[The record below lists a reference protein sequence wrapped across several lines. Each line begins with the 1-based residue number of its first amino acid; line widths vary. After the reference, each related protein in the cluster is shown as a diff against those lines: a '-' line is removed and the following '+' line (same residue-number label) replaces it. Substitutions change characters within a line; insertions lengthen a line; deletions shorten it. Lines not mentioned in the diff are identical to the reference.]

1 MFCTRCGQPVHPGA
15 AFCASCGAPVAAPPA
30 APPPGWGPAPLP
42 TQLAP
47 PQDAGFWLRFVAR
60 LIDQTIIGLASLPV
74 LAIAVGTTFGAIQ
87 RGARSGA
94 PEPWLLVPWL
104 IVSWALLALALVVG
118 QWLYYALQERSR
130 HQATPGKRL
139 LGLAVTDE
147 ALRPITFG
155 RATGRHFGKLLSGLI
170 FDVGFLMAA
179 FTARKQ
185 ALHDLLAG
193 TRVVRARP
201 AGGAPLVA
209 VVVAVVVLFG
219 GVAATGVLAAI
230 AIPNFVRYQLRSKAA
245 EAPVT
250 LRALAA
256 AEAMAL
262 AQGGAYRSI
271 EVGASDE
278 LGTRQVP
285 WSREDLEAAAAIGWA
300 LQGSTYHAYRL
311 EAVETDDGRPAW
323 AACAESDLDGDG
335 EVAAVI
341 AFQPAEGSDGE
352 LVAPEAPCRH
362 DPKLARPLEYQPGDP
377 AGEPI
382 PASPPDV
389 F

>member
-15 AFCASCGAPVAAPPA
+15 AFCAACGTPIAAPPA
-30 APPPGWGPAPLP
+30 APPPGWGPEPLP

-60 LIDQTIIGLASLPV
+60 LIDQAILGLASILV
-74 LAIAVGTTFGAIQ
+74 LALGGAIAF
-87 RGARSGA
+87 GVYRSGA
-94 PEPWLLVPWL
+94 RDGATEPWLFG
-104 IVSWALLALALVVG
+104 LLALLGLAVVVG

-139 LGLAVTDE
+139 LGLAVVDE
-147 ALRPITFG
+147 ALRPIGFG
-155 RATGRHFGKLLSGLI
+155 RATGRHFGKILSGLI
-170 FDVGFLMAA
+170 FNVGFLMAA

-219 GVAATGVLAAI
+219 GGATTGVLAAI

-245 EAPVT
+245 EAPVM
-250 LRALAA
+250 LRALAT
-256 AEAMAL
+256 AEATAL

-285 WSREDLEAAAAIGWA
+285 WSREDLEAAAAIGWT

-311 EAVETDDGRPAW
+311 EAVETDDGKPAW

-341 AFQPAEGSDGE
+341 AFQPVEGPDGE

-362 DPKLARPLEYQPGDP
+362 DPKLARSLEYQPGDP